1 MYSEVASHGKS
12 HPTKTLASHKK
23 LPPTKKLVSREKIPP
38 TKNSLMLGQSSHRL
52 ITLVACLHPCFLLLP
67 VFLSSDGGLDAS
79 QICSNALAPA
89 GVPLLSSHTSGHT
102 SLTFIKQQL
111 LEREKTLLSSSYYAP
126 IHCNALLWSHTFESH
141 IVITINQLSDDGVYP
156 CPLSI

>member
-1 MYSEVASHGKS
+1 MYSEVASLGKS

-52 ITLVACLHPCFLLLP
+52 ITLVACLHPCFLLP
-67 VFLSSDGGLDAS
+67 VFLSSDGGLDAG

-111 LEREKTLLSSSYYAP
+111 LETLLSNVFFLSEPDMLQFIAM
-126 IHCNALLWSHTFESH
+126 HCCGLTLLRAT
-141 IVITINQLSDDGVYP
+141 
-156 CPLSI
+156 